1 MIFGKA
7 LAAWAFMV
15 LAVIA
20 NSTLRDKY
28 LTPRW
33 GEQTGHVISS
43 LMLSVTVVLI
53 AYAYLLNTGPL
64 PLRTLWLIGI
74 FWVTVSVLFEFFFS
88 YIVLKETWSRL
99 IADDRVMKGGS
110 WLMVLGV
117 QAVAPILAGR
127 MLGYWS

>member
-7 LAAWAFMV
+7 LAAWAVMV

-20 NSTLRDKY
+20 NSSLREKY

-33 GEQTGHVISS
+33 GEQTGHVISN
-43 LMLSVTVVLI
+43 LTLSVTVVLI

-74 FWVTVSVLFEFFFS
+74 FWVTVSVLFEFFFG
-88 YIVLKETWSRL
+88 YIVLKETWSSL

-110 WLMVLGV
+110 WLMVLGM